1 MKKLRNLEIT
11 YSGWIKN
18 RFKSL
23 NSAKNGSKSVQS
35 NQSWF
40 FGLVGKVS
48 SELLTQEKD
57 LGHIKSWTMSH
68 GPSLGFLNHLI
79 WTISYGAFGMT
90 PRRI

>member
-35 NQSWF
+35 NQSCINFWF
-40 FGLVGKVS
+40 S
-48 SELLTQEKD
+48 RELLTQ
-57 LGHIKSWTMSH
+57 
-68 GPSLGFLNHLI
+68 
-79 WTISYGAFGMT
+79 
-90 PRRI
+90 